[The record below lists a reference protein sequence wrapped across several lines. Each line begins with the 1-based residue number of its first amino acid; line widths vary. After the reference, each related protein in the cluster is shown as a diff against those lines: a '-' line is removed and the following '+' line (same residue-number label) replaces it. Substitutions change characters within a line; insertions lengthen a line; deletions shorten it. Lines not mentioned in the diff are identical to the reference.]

1 MLASTVYPIIQ
12 ELSSEEKI
20 KLLELLNKD
29 LQVVKIKKPKKM
41 TEKEIM
47 IQEMK
52 LRFQSKLYPPK

>member
-20 KLLELLNKD
+20 KLIGLLNKD
-29 LQVVKIKKPKKM
+29 LQMVKNKKPKKM
-41 TEKEIM
+41 TEKEKM